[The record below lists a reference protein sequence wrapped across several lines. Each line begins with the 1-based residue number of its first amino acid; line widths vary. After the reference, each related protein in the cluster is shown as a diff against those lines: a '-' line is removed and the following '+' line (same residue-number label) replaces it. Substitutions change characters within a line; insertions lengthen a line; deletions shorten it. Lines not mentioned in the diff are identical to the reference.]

1 LQRGLDR
8 KFSDLPVAPLRQP
21 VRQQIV
27 GWVEP
32 FPKPIAVVRNMMGIA
47 SLHPSYAL
55 IIAMTI
61 IFMIAPIHSDVTPLA
76 EINNAFELMKRGES
90 IRGVVTF

>member
-1 LQRGLDR
+1 
-8 KFSDLPVAPLRQP
+8 
-21 VRQQIV
+21 
-27 GWVEP
+27 
-32 FPKPIAVVRNMMGIA
+32 MMGIA

-76 EINNAFELMKRGES
+76 EINNAFELMKRGEPS
-90 IRGVVTF
+90 SGT